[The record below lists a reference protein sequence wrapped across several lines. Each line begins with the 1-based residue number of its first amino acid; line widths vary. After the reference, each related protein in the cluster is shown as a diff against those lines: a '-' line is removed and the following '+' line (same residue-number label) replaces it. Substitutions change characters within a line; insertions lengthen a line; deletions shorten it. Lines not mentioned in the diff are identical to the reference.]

1 MTGGWQYTSREDEI
15 ANGQMRGPRLATA
28 SLLLLGLL
36 IGLSLGLYYA
46 WIVEP
51 VAYVAA
57 APARLSAEN
66 RAAYLLLVGQAY
78 AANGDWE
85 KTQQRLA
92 ALDDPAIKQTV
103 NDQFES
109 YLRAG
114 RPTSELQSMAG
125 LAFRLGVN
133 NPAVALFVAE
143 PSLDPDETPASQSSM
158 AEPTLLPTWTRPAE
172 TTTTPERSET
182 PTVGPSPTPIPVYRL
197 LRQEQVC
204 DPQLPAQ
211 RIEVEVVDALL
222 EPAPGVEVIVR
233 WETGT
238 DNFFTGYHPE
248 KDLGYGDF
256 EMEPGV
262 SYSVLLAAGSPVAS
276 GLQVENCAEE
286 QGGLPGGWR
295 LTFQN
300 TDVPQ

>member
-1 MTGGWQYTSREDEI
+1 MTGGWQYSSREDEG
-15 ANGQMRGPRLATA
+15 AAGRMRGPRLATA

-57 APARLSAEN
+57 APARLSTEN
-66 RAAYLLLVGQAY
+66 RAAYLLLVSQAY

-85 KTQQRLA
+85 KAQQRLA

-125 LAFRLGVN
+125 LAYRLGVN

-143 PSLDPDETPASQSSM
+143 ASADPDETPPQSSV
-158 AEPTLLPTWTRPAE
+158 AEPTLLPTWTKPAE
-172 TTTTPERSET
+172 TTTTPESSES
-182 PTVGPSPTPIPVYRL
+182 PTVGPSPTPIPIYRL

-204 DPQLPAQ
+204 DPQFPAP

-233 WETGT
+233 WETGA
-238 DNFFTGYHPE
+238 DNFFTGYHSE
-248 KDLGYGDF
+248 KDSGYGDF

-262 SYSVLLAAGSPVAS
+262 SYSVLLAAGSPVVS
-276 GLQVENCAEE
+276 GLQVENCDEE